1 MTALH
6 NRGGTG
12 AAADADG
19 RGVSRARIKNML
31 GARCLALLICVLMLA
46 GCNTPTDPARA
57 MQGGCSPSTF
67 PFLPVDAS
75 VEGRITRCD
84 GGDDWTGRIQTQ
96 PYPAGTRHIDVML
109 TGYPSVHGINL
120 SAVGQSGR
128 TAPILS
134 LPTPRESWQRVNLTI
149 PEDVSREAFSVVL
162 EDHATGMY
170 GWAGLGAST
179 VTLADTFKQGL
190 LPLLL
195 AVLLGNAWLTVLSFC
210 LPRVGTP
217 RERALTGLLAAG
229 CIWLL
234 VFIAFVGSA
243 ALGSVVSAV
252 AVLLPFAWAL
262 RTGRRPGRT
271 FGELAGIQ
279 KELLPVLLL
288 ALLVLW
294 IGLFPFHGNGMPNAE
309 GASRWRPLPIDAW
322 LPMLFGDMLAQGRLD
337 VPMIG
342 DWLSSDRPPL
352 QAGLY
357 LMVRDT
363 WPQAHGLV
371 YQGISTWA
379 QTLFLLPLAA
389 LLDRFAGRSVRTLTL
404 FALCL
409 SALVLVNALFVW
421 PKLLAAAFCLIYY
434 GALFPAGGMPRRW
447 GQAGIA
453 AAMAMLSHGGALFFL
468 AGASLMQL
476 AWYRRA
482 GLVMLTR
489 TGAVALA
496 GYLPWIAYQR
506 FIDPPGDRLIKWH
519 FAGKV
524 PPGTESALHALVDA
538 YSHLTPSQWLHARL
552 QDIMIITRGALS
564 APVDALSVMVNNSAS
579 ATASFIEVSFFHLF
593 YSMWFASPLLLPP
606 CLAVLYWRSRARGV
620 RDPALTEL
628 LKILATVLLVLVF
641 WMVAM
646 FDAGATSIHQGA
658 YAGGLL
664 MQAAILVALA
674 RTSKVLF
681 YVVGLASIAV
691 ALRAYALD
699 RAFLP
704 GMQIGYLVGTVALC
718 GGLLAALWRTASPY
732 SPPLHAPHTAAEVE
746 RPPRSLHAQTGT
758 ELEHAGT

>member
-1 MTALH
+1 MAAPH
-6 NRGGTG
+6 NRGGIG
-12 AAADADG
+12 ATAAADG
-19 RGVSRARIKNML
+19 RGVSRARIRPFF
-31 GARCLALLICVLMLA
+31 GAACLAVLICILMLA
-46 GCNTPTDPARA
+46 GCSQTPDPARA
-57 MQGGCSPSTF
+57 MQGGCSPSTL
-67 PFLPVDAS
+67 PFLPRDAS

-84 GGDDWTGRIQTQ
+84 GGDDWTGGIKTQ
-96 PYPAGTRHIDVML
+96 PYPPGTRHIDVML
-109 TGYPSVHGINL
+109 SGYPSVQGINL
-120 SAVGQSGR
+120 IAVGQSGR
-128 TAPILS
+128 TAPILA
-134 LPTPRESWQRVNLTI
+134 LPTPRESWQRVDLTI
-149 PEDVSREAFSVVL
+149 PEEVAREGFSVVL

-170 GWAGLGAST
+170 GWAGLGGST
-179 VTLADTFKQGL
+179 VTIAQTFKQGV

-195 AVLLGNAWLTVLSFC
+195 AVLLGNGWLTVLSFC
-210 LPRVGTP
+210 LPRLGTP
-217 RERALTGLLAAG
+217 REQALTGLLAAG
-229 CIWLL
+229 CIWLV

-243 ALGSVVSAV
+243 VLGGVVSA
-252 AVLLPFAWAL
+252 AALLLPFAWAL

-271 FGELAGIQ
+271 FGELVEIQ

-309 GASRWRPLPIDAW
+309 GAGRWRPLPIDAW

-337 VPMIG
+337 IPMIG

-389 LLDRFAGRSVRTLTL
+389 LMDRFAGRWVRTLTL
-404 FALCL
+404 FTLCL

-447 GQAGIA
+447 GHAGIA

-468 AGASLMQL
+468 VGASLMHL

-482 GLVMLTR
+482 SLLMLAR
-489 TGAVALA
+489 TGAVALVA
-496 GYLPWIAYQR
+496 YLPWIAYQR

-524 PPGTESALHALVDA
+524 PPSTESALHALVDA
-538 YSHLTPSQWLHARL
+538 YSHLTPSQWVHARL

-564 APVDALSVMVNNSAS
+564 APVDALSVMVNNNAS

-606 CLAVLYWRSRARGV
+606 CLAVLYWRGRASRLH
-620 RDPALTEL
+620 DQDLTEL
-628 LKILATVLLVLVF
+628 LKLLATVLLVLVF

-658 YAGGLL
+658 YAVGLL

-681 YVVGLASIAV
+681 YIIGLASIAV
-691 ALRAYALD
+691 ALKAYALD

-704 GMQIGYLVGTVALC
+704 GMQVGYLAGTVALC
-718 GGLLAALWRTASPY
+718 GGLLTVLWRADRRS
-732 SPPLHAPHTAAEVE
+732 SPPLQTPHPAAEVE
-746 RPPRSLHAQTGT
+746 RPPRRLYGQATA